1 MTSRTQVGRALRA
14 TLHTNLCHPTRVFTG
29 VTAKLTNYCVGS
41 NPAALYSSIS
51 RVPCVAKART
61 AFSTSAT
68 VLSVTRDNPDDL
80 FASPRGGSND
90 DVTDTSDQEAEV
102 DNHDR
107 STEWLPKR
115 PPTTKPKGDDDAS
128 IGESPGS
135 RLSDGGDWYSRIKM
149 ADLMSDTQH
158 DINIGSP
165 FHLSAST
172 ADDNTALELD
182 GPCRFW
188 TLDEIAESE
197 LVPEGIPKSLD
208 EEFAASGTRRMMVRD
223 SDAKLWDKI
232 QRRSSILLDGEQG
245 AGKTVACVR
254 LVATARKAGWHVL
267 YVPSAQKLTI
277 ESSYQRNESTGMWD
291 TPEHA
296 RIFLKWTEAAL
307 AVANERDGADVDA
320 VREGL
325 DSIDREPKIAVNA
338 ALRVIENAK
347 SRAKSGGKVLF
358 VVDEYNAL
366 FGPTDMHE
374 VLGPRKRGNI
384 KAGETRLCAAL
395 RDASDI
401 VRSGA
406 VYLGA
411 TSTAVQLGYRLSE
424 SLGHECGADG
434 SQVLERE
441 QCRRLSTKEILG
453 MVQHYERAK
462 SGLGAVHPSVD
473 RHQLSM
479 RLRVLTQGNGKEI
492 RELCAM
498 L

>member
-1 MTSRTQVGRALRA
+1 M
-14 TLHTNLCHPTRVFTG
+14 
-29 VTAKLTNYCVGS
+29 
-41 NPAALYSSIS
+41 
-51 RVPCVAKART
+51 
-61 AFSTSAT
+61 
-68 VLSVTRDNPDDL
+68 
-80 FASPRGGSND
+80 
-90 DVTDTSDQEAEV
+90 
-102 DNHDR
+102 
-107 STEWLPKR
+107 
-115 PPTTKPKGDDDAS
+115 
-128 IGESPGS
+128 
-135 RLSDGGDWYSRIKM
+135 
-149 ADLMSDTQH
+149 
-158 DINIGSP
+158 
-165 FHLSAST
+165 
-172 ADDNTALELD
+172 
-182 GPCRFW
+182 
-188 TLDEIAESE
+188 
-197 LVPEGIPKSLD
+197 VPEGIPKSLD

-411 TSTAVQLGYRLSE
+411 TSTAVQLSYRLSE

-462 SGLGAVHPSVD
+462 SGLGAVHSSVD

>member
-1 MTSRTQVGRALRA
+1 M
-14 TLHTNLCHPTRVFTG
+14 
-29 VTAKLTNYCVGS
+29 
-41 NPAALYSSIS
+41 
-51 RVPCVAKART
+51 AKART

-197 LVPEGIPKSLD
+197 MVPEGIPKSLD

-291 TPEHA
+291 TPVHA

-366 FGPTDMHE
+366 FGPTDMH
-374 VLGPRKRGNI
+374 
-384 KAGETRLCAAL
+384 
-395 RDASDI
+395 
-401 VRSGA
+401 
-406 VYLGA
+406 
-411 TSTAVQLGYRLSE
+411 
-424 SLGHECGADG
+424 
-434 SQVLERE
+434 
-441 QCRRLSTKEILG
+441 
-453 MVQHYERAK
+453 
-462 SGLGAVHPSVD
+462 
-473 RHQLSM
+473 
-479 RLRVLTQGNGKEI
+479 
-492 RELCAM
+492 
-498 L
+498 